1 MTRNRSKYLLHRN
14 DITQK
19 DPVGFSPNHPE
30 RFHEVGATRL
40 IDFTPSM
47 MAWLEDLG
55 TFMTVPEIAE
65 EIHKYLPL
73 TKCRCREIAAE
84 FETLPLA

>member
-14 DITQK
+14 DITDK
-19 DPVGFSPNHPE
+19 EPEGFSPDHPD

-55 TFMTVPEIAE
+55 TFMTVPEIA
-65 EIHKYLPL
+65 
-73 TKCRCREIAAE
+73 AE